1 MCVFSGQERTER
13 FLLFPIARVRDCLLT
28 AHLPTSI
35 IRNFMHTFGQL
46 GSLFPALNFPAAS
59 KENFSP
65 GWKLAGWHYRFTHPD
80 RLLVHFLEAFW
91 KLFFIMLSLSIT
103 GELLVDAGT
112 IKNTILPFI
121 FTHRLHQLWWIRI
134 PLRCEGGPVF
144 IPTGRLLGK
153 GGWRLG
159 GVCKGLSAER
169 KRVNHVCNRTDFPLK
184 WETEVG
190 SVQIYGT
197 P

>member
-1 MCVFSGQERTER
+1 MFSLGRSGLNG
-13 FLLFPIARVRDCLLT
+13 FCYSP
-28 AHLPTSI
+28 LPGWGTVCWQHTSPPALSEI
-35 IRNFMHTFGQL
+35 SCIRFGQL
-46 GSLFPALNFPAAS
+46 GSLFPALNFSAAG
-59 KENFSP
+59 KENFSL
-65 GWKLAGWHYRFTHPD
+65 GWKLAGWRTLFSLIPNIS
-80 RLLVHFLEAFW
+80 LCIFW
-91 KLFFIMLSLSIT
+91 KPFENFFSSCCRWVLPVN
-103 GELLVDAGT
+103 LVDAGT
-112 IKNTILPFI
+112 FKNTILPFI